1 MIAFS
6 TVVGIGFF
14 LQAGRVTY
22 LVGPGLAWVAYILM
36 GTALWS
42 VMASLG
48 EMTALLP
55 VKGGVF
61 EFPCRF
67 LDAGIGYACG
77 WMSWYAKNQINHSC
91 KPLVDFLQVCLGCA
105 PRCGGHSHS

>member
-6 TVVGIGFF
+6 SIVGIGFF
-14 LQAGRVTY
+14 LQAGRVIY
-22 LVGPGLAWVAYILM
+22 LAGPGLAWIAYILM

-42 VMASLG
+42 AMASLG

-55 VKGGVF
+55 VKGAVF
-61 EFPCRF
+61 EFPSRF

-77 WMSWYAKNQINHSC
+77 WMSWHVKQPASLYIMT
-91 KPLVDFLQVCLGCA
+91 PY
-105 PRCGGHSHS
+105 

>member
-6 TVVGIGFF
+6 AVVGIGFF
-14 LQAGRVTY
+14 LQAGRAIY
-22 LVGPGLAWVAYILM
+22 LAGPGLAWIAYILM

-42 VMASLG
+42 AMASLG

-55 VKGGVF
+55 HVKGGVF

-67 LDAGIGYACG
+67 VDAGIGYACG
-77 WMSWYAKNQINHSC
+77 WMSW
-91 KPLVDFLQVCLGCA
+91 
-105 PRCGGHSHS
+105 